1 MLNFLLWLD
10 TLKPQ
15 RGDDEFTAA
24 WKAKQLEVLMSSVWM
39 VIAVVMA
46 FLMANVLDAFASV
59 PLLGAAVDGS
69 LRQPAGYVVLE
80 ALGFFFLGMCFAWWD
95 LLRFM
100 KKHRAE

>member
-24 WKAKQLEVLMSSVWM
+24 WKAKQREILMSSVWM
-39 VIAVVMA
+39 VVAVVMA
-46 FLMANVLDAFASV
+46 FLIANVLDAFASI
-59 PLLGAAVDGS
+59 PLLGAAIDGS
-69 LRQPAGYVVLE
+69 LRQPAGYVVLG
-80 ALGFFFLGMCFAWWD
+80 ALGLFFLRMCFAWWD

-100 KKHRAE
+100 KKNGAE